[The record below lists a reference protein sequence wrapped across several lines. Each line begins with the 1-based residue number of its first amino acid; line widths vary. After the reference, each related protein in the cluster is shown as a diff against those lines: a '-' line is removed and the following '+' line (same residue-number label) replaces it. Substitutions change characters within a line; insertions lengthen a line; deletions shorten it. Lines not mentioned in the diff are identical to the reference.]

1 VTTSSRK
8 LDHIRICLDRSV
20 ESSWRPFDDL
30 ILVHRALPEIDEAEI
45 DTSCS
50 FLGCR
55 LAAPIMISAM
65 TGGHPDTKE
74 VNLNLAKAAQ
84 EMGLALGVGSQRA
97 ALEDPEQE
105 ETFSTVRDA
114 APDVPIVGNIGAVQ
128 LSRSGPELIER
139 LVEMI
144 EADAIAVHLN
154 FLQEAIQPEGEK
166 DGRGVLETLRYAA
179 EGPTPLIVKET
190 GAGISGEVA
199 SVLVEAGLS
208 IIDVSGLG
216 GTSWSMVEAYR
227 AEEHGDPQS
236 LHMGRLFRD
245 WGIPTPVSI
254 VECASAGAVVIS
266 SGGVRSGMD
275 VAKSLAMGAS
285 LAGMALP
292 MLAPATRSP
301 EEVVKAL
308 EVYVRALRISMF
320 LTGCKNLSE
329 LMRARLFILGRVRE
343 CLEQRGFDTKKFS
356 VPYREMSR

>member
-1 VTTSSRK
+1 
-8 LDHIRICLDRSV
+8 
-20 ESSWRPFDDL
+20 
-30 ILVHRALPEIDEAEI
+30 
-45 DTSCS
+45 
-50 FLGCR
+50 
-55 LAAPIMISAM
+55 
-65 TGGHPDTKE
+65 
-74 VNLNLAKAAQ
+74 
-84 EMGLALGVGSQRA
+84 
-97 ALEDPEQE
+97 
-105 ETFSTVRDA
+105 
-114 APDVPIVGNIGAVQ
+114 
-128 LSRSGPELIER
+128 
-139 LVEMI
+139 
-144 EADAIAVHLN
+144 
-154 FLQEAIQPEGEK
+154 
-166 DGRGVLETLRYAA
+166 
-179 EGPTPLIVKET
+179 LIVKET